1 VGRYAS
7 QGRVSHV
14 TRILVTGGDGILA
27 TALRP
32 YFPYADYCGRET
44 CDVSNAGSVRHAF
57 QQLQPELVI
66 HCAAE
71 TRHNAE
77 PMSYVVAN
85 IQGTCNVVVQA
96 KKVGARVV
104 FPSTDY
110 LGAAT
115 ENDPVKPVNSY
126 AASKYAGEAAVST
139 ANNWLVVR
147 GSWYSRLDLSHAA
160 TDAYTTKLPV
170 DKAAY
175 YVAILATSG
184 LTGVINIAGPRRT
197 IYDIAL
203 EFNER
208 VIPVSRHQIRL
219 PYELPA
225 DTSLD
230 TTRLAQW
237 LAA

>member
-1 VGRYAS
+1 M
-7 QGRVSHV
+7 SHV

-27 TALRP
+27 SALRP
-32 YFPYADYCGRET
+32 YFPLADYCGRET

-85 IQGTCNVVVQA
+85 VQGTCNVVVQA
-96 KKVGARVV
+96 KKIGSRVV
-104 FPSTDY
+104 YPSTDY
-110 LGAAT
+110 LSARVEDG
-115 ENDPVKPVNSY
+115 PVKPVNLY
-126 AASKYAGEAAVST
+126 AASKYAGEIAVGACT
-139 ANNWLVVR
+139 NGVVVR
-147 GSWYSRLDLSHAA
+147 GSWYSRLELSHAA
-160 TDAYTTKLPV
+160 TDAFTSKLPV
-170 DKAAY
+170 ERAAFY
-175 YVAILATSG
+175 LATLATSS
-184 LTGVINIAGPRRT
+184 LTGVINIGGPRRS